1 MILFVPGMA
10 GVYVASALCGV
21 SLSCFMAMTSYLISV
36 SVEKEAV
43 AKASG
48 MFSIIGGIGGLVA
61 PIVLG
66 NVATY
71 VLGGNHPVNQFT
83 IAFVGM
89 LMFGIVVTISGR
101 KMKGEKSMKQYG
113 FGVDIGGTTCKIGLF
128 DMNGTILEKW
138 EINTNTENHG
148 AAILDDVASC
158 SARQAG
164 AEKTTAK
171 QKYRESAWS
180 AGTGRT

>member
-1 MILFVPGMA
+1 MAIASPNWKIFLSFRMGLSFPLPLFCGKAKPLILFVPGMV

-21 SLSCFMAMTSYLISV
+21 SLSCFMAMSSYLISV

-89 LMFGIVVTISGR
+89 LIFGIVVTISGR
-101 KMKGEKSMKQYG
+101 KMKEKNQ
-113 FGVDIGGTTCKIGLF
+113 
-128 DMNGTILEKW
+128 
-138 EINTNTENHG
+138 
-148 AAILDDVASC
+148 
-158 SARQAG
+158 
-164 AEKTTAK
+164 
-171 QKYRESAWS
+171 
-180 AGTGRT
+180 

>member
-1 MILFVPGMA
+1 MRITRILEFIFANITDNPSVTGVVTAVNSAFALLVGMFFGKISGVLKEYTLAFSILAAAAGYGVILFVPGMA

-66 NVATY
+66 NIATY

-101 KMKGEKSMKQYG
+101 KMKEKNQ
-113 FGVDIGGTTCKIGLF
+113 
-128 DMNGTILEKW
+128 
-138 EINTNTENHG
+138 
-148 AAILDDVASC
+148 
-158 SARQAG
+158 
-164 AEKTTAK
+164 
-171 QKYRESAWS
+171 
-180 AGTGRT
+180 

>member
-1 MILFVPGMA
+1 MPSPPIAMPRFSQPDMPETVLSGSIPTPENGVERPIMESFRGGQANTMTGRRLISGVLKEYTLAFSILAAAAGYGVILFVPGMA

-101 KMKGEKSMKQYG
+101 KMKEKNQ
-113 FGVDIGGTTCKIGLF
+113 
-128 DMNGTILEKW
+128 
-138 EINTNTENHG
+138 
-148 AAILDDVASC
+148 
-158 SARQAG
+158 
-164 AEKTTAK
+164 
-171 QKYRESAWS
+171 
-180 AGTGRT
+180 